1 MLIIF
6 KVSSA
11 NSAGADASASSGLT
25 KSNDAAA
32 NALST
37 AFLLRDAKE
46 TALVSVAVTSSFSS
60 SFLCIAFVRKT
71 EEEDKDTDRFIFL
84 EEDEVDLTA
93 VVVKATLLA
102 DIIIIFVVV
111 MCIIE
116 SVYSITK

>member
-11 NSAGADASASSGLT
+11 NSAGADASASSGFT

-46 TALVSVAVTSSFSS
+46 TALLSVVAVTSSSSS
-60 SFLCIAFVRKT
+60 SFFFNIAFVRT
-71 EEEDKDTDRFIFL
+71 EEETDKEDKEARFIFL
-84 EEDEVDLTA
+84 EDEVDLTPAA
-93 VVVKATLLA
+93 VAKEATLLV
-102 DIIIIFVVV
+102 DVVV
-111 MCIIE
+111 IILCVVE
-116 SVYSITK
+116 

>member
-60 SFLCIAFVRKT
+60 SFLFIAFVRKT
-71 EEEDKDTDRFIFL
+71 EEDKDTDRFIFL

-102 DIIIIFVVV
+102 DIIII
-111 MCIIE
+111 
-116 SVYSITK
+116 SLWWL